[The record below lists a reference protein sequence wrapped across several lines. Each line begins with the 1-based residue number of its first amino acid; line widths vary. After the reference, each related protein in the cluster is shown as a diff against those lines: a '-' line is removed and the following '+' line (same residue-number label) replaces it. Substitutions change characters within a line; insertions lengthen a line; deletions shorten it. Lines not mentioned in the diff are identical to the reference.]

1 MLQPPPGERRY
12 LVVTWSCISGP
23 GIRDLVPFLHRRS
36 KARCWP
42 ATTWQPMSSAAVS
55 SRASPTSC
63 PLWSS
68 SPWEPRTVGIRGSTD
83 KKLFWLSLHPSV
95 VHLES
100 YSRRCPHGELIAAAH
115 GDTLCPSPE
124 GLAIMPGKKM
134 ETGKR
139 VYKEKNQFVFFTMM
153 IFRGCKL
160 LQVVEQKVMSSM
172 LPAPLAAGKVVDS
185 TVQPA

>member
-1 MLQPPPGERRY
+1 
-12 LVVTWSCISGP
+12 
-23 GIRDLVPFLHRRS
+23 
-36 KARCWP
+36 
-42 ATTWQPMSSAAVS
+42 
-55 SRASPTSC
+55 
-63 PLWSS
+63 
-68 SPWEPRTVGIRGSTD
+68 
-83 KKLFWLSLHPSV
+83 
-95 VHLES
+95 
-100 YSRRCPHGELIAAAH
+100 
-115 GDTLCPSPE
+115 
-124 GLAIMPGKKM
+124 MPGKKM